1 MLNVPLMWKETRG
14 DGIVV
19 VVIDTGVPNHLDID
33 VAQGDSVVLDY
44 QEDLNGHA
52 THCGG
57 IIAAIAVPKLIDNK
71 RSNSLNA
78 IQQMNQSN
86 DRMNY
91 QRLLKY
97 YDLIDNPDDKVCSIV
112 CFLIN
117 PEYRRKGI
125 TQKILQQ
132 VTTDYQLLDYDYLEA
147 YPGKGELSCE
157 RHYKG
162 PLSLYKKND
171 FKIEKEFD
179 DYYVVRKNL

>member
-1 MLNVPLMWKETRG
+1 MNIIVNPLSPDLLEDFLFFFDNMVFTENPDWSVCYCYSFHFTGPNELWNRKENRSSVIQLIQEKKMKG
-14 DGIVV
+14 YLAFSDGR
-19 VVIDTGVPNHLDID
+19 
-33 VAQGDSVVLDY
+33 
-44 QEDLNGHA
+44 
-52 THCGG
+52 
-57 IIAAIAVPKLIDNK
+57 AVGWC
-71 RSNSLNA
+71 NA
-78 IQQMNQSN
+78 N

-125 TQKILQQ
+125 AQKILQQ
-132 VTTDYQLLDYDYLEA
+132 VITDYQLLDYDYLEA